1 MKPFDNRRELLQL
14 FRKYLK
20 GEATPDEQ
28 RFVETWYDSFDQ
40 VSENAANAGIPDE
53 QLLEKRLERQIRQKI
68 NERES
73 PTLWQTLRGTLLSG
87 KVAAAML
94 LLMLAGAWYYLSK
107 PGKPQPEAL
116 PIALQDLS
124 PGGDRAILTL
134 SDGRQITLDSA
145 TTGLLARQGNT
156 MVSKVADGLVSYKKE
171 GSAPNQDYNTISA
184 LAGGKYSVV
193 LSDGSRVWLN
203 AESSITFPTAF
214 AGNERSVKITGEV
227 YFEVS
232 KDRQRPFFVQVGE
245 VQKIKV
251 LGTRFNVNAYGDNGA
266 VMTTLLEGSVQVNAQ
281 QAGIAAVTLRPGEQ
295 SSITR
300 TGKVS
305 VQENVNTE
313 EIIAWK
319 NGFFQFENA
328 GIQTIMQQFGRWY
341 DVDVSYEG
349 KIPDQRFNGKI
360 DRNVNASDA
369 LEILRF
375 TGVNFRIERLPG
387 KDKKGV
393 IVVMS
398 E

>member
-1 MKPFDNRRELLQL
+1 MKPLDNRRELLLL
-14 FRKYLK
+14 FRKYLN

-28 RFVETWYDSFDQ
+28 RFVEAWYDSFDQ
-40 VSENAANAGIPDE
+40 VSENAADAAIPDE
-53 QLLEKRLERQIRQKI
+53 QLLEKRLEQQIRQKI

-73 PTLWQTLRGTLLSG
+73 PTLWQTLRRTLLSG

-107 PGKPQPEAL
+107 PRKPQPEAL

>member
-1 MKPFDNRRELLQL
+1 MKPFDNRRELLLL
-14 FRKYLK
+14 FRKYLN

-40 VSENAANAGIPDE
+40 VSENAADAGIPDE

-73 PTLWQTLRGTLLSG
+73 PTLWQTLRRTLLSG

-171 GSAPNQDYNTISA
+171 GSAPNLDYNTISA

-281 QAGIAAVTLRPGEQ
+281 QAGIATVTLRPGEQ

-349 KIPDQRFNGKI
+349 KISDQRFNGKI